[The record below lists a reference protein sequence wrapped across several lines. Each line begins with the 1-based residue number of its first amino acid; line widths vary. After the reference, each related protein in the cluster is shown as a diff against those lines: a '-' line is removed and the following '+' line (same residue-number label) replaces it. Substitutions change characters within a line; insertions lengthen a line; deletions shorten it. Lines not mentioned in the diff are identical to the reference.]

1 MSAMATIEASDLTPL
16 AKYAGETGFKLRS
29 VRHWVD
35 DNVDGFRTACAIRI
49 GKLWFVDRAA
59 ATAWLENIRRSGV

>member
-16 AKYAGETGFKLRS
+16 AQYAGETGFKLRS
-29 VRHWVD
+29 VRHWVAND
-35 DNVDGFRTACAIRI
+35 IDGFRSACAIRI

-59 ATAWLENIRRSGV
+59 ATVWLDDMRQSGA